1 MRLLETKGKRPAC
14 YKTQQGELR
23 TRLSLMPG
31 GCAAQELAFVHDYPL
46 LTRQC
51 GGWWAS
57 VSIPE
62 ELSSIRGTHLASL
75 TSKRTVKRLV

>member
-1 MRLLETKGKRPAC
+1 MPLDVKKRGVYVRLLETKGKRPAC

-31 GCAAQELAFVHDYPL
+31 GCAAQSLPALAHDYPL

-51 GGWWAS
+51 KDGGR
-57 VSIPE
+57 VSIP
-62 ELSSIRGTHLASL
+62 
-75 TSKRTVKRLV
+75 